1 MDYKTNKGNNMK
13 ASTIVWIALAF
24 IALYIIGGWFIWL
37 AYVMI
42 RIAIALALIGIMF
55 IVYLIFKTLL

>member
-1 MDYKTNKGNNMK
+1 MDYKINKRNNMK
-13 ASTIVWIALAF
+13 ASTVVWVVLAF
-24 IALYIIGGWFIWL
+24 AVLYIIGGWFIWL

-42 RIAIALALIGIMF
+42 RIAIALTLIGIMF